1 MRLVK
6 YKGLPHVVLREVEDW
21 GIKSLELIAPLRR
34 LWGESENPPV
44 VLLNNVDPLDVEEVA
59 SPAQILKHL
68 PESDNWSAQSKRSM
82 ARLAA
87 LTLIAEDPQ
96 RRLEA
101 REVVTL
107 AHQVSLVHY
116 VLDHT
121 EHRRVLI
128 GDEVGLGKT
137 IEVGLIIK
145 ELLDADPGLRV
156 LYLAPARLVSNVGQ
170 EFDKLKLSFRLW
182 KAQDSDA
189 RIESDSRVI
198 ASIHRSVHPAHYDNV
213 LNTQPWDVI
222 VVDECHHL
230 SDWAAGGGDPVRKY
244 KLVRDL
250 IAKQQQSGYLFL
262 LSGTPHQGHDAR
274 FENLVALL
282 RREGETDADIAGKV
296 VFRTKED
303 IKDWH
308 GNPLFPRRD
317 VKEPTLVHLGDEH
330 DEWLSAIHE
339 YFVNARTKD
348 SEVAV
353 RAAGWKCAQAL
364 QWAASSPNAG
374 LGYLV
379 RQAIRADWELDT
391 QVLKEAISAMRPYR
405 LGERD
410 EPVEDLYQRIKN
422 ETRQPQGDVDDIE
435 EDNENAEDAH
445 DVAALRLLLRQGIEL
460 VNQNDQPK
468 WLTLWEK
475 ILEPAG
481 DEKVVLFAQ
490 PIETVMALADWLHY
504 KTGQYPALIIG
515 GQTDAERLKQ
525 ISSFT
530 DAHGPQ
536 FLVSSR
542 AGGEGYNL
550 QVSRRLVHVDV
561 PWNPMELEQRVG
573 RVHRFGSRQTILV
586 DTLVANGS
594 RETQAWSVAR
604 ERLEIIA
611 RSLVNEDRFEA
622 LFSRVMCLI
631 APDDLQSVLIDTP
644 VGPLKN
650 ATVSKLKGF
659 IDSGFE
665 QWQNFHQQ
673 FSDSQKKIRALEP
686 GLSRWEDL
694 EHFLIQHGGAK
705 KVGGFSRGTFVQ
717 DGDEVQYRE
726 APTVVLR
733 LNDGTLG
740 LTEDYEGGLLSG
752 EGSKDV
758 QSLGLN
764 KKHVAGLLREHSINV
779 GTTGSALLRWS
790 QSNSSELVT
799 SFGSDIYVMIF
810 LRQILQVNSGSGVSE
825 KGSELHIFVANSN
838 LQPLDLSAGD
848 KPILLNAI
856 RDCSVRVKQSDA
868 PPDLVA
874 TECSIADRLQ
884 QPSPDQIR
892 SGLRYAVWPIF
903 LAHIVG

>member
-1 MRLVK
+1 MRLVR

-34 LWGESENPPV
+34 LWGESENPPA
-44 VLLNNVDPLDVEEVA
+44 VLVNNVDPLDVEEAA
-59 SPAQILKHL
+59 SPAQILMCL
-68 PESDNWSAQSKRSM
+68 PEDDNWSAQSKRSM
-82 ARLAA
+82 AQLAA

-107 AHQVSLVHY
+107 AHQVSLVRY
-116 VLDHT
+116 ILDHT
-121 EHRRVLI
+121 EYRRVLI

-137 IEVGLIIK
+137 IEVGLIIR
-145 ELLDADPGLRV
+145 ELLNADPGLRV
-156 LYLAPARLVSNVGQ
+156 LYLAPARLVSNVGD

-182 KAQDSDA
+182 KSQDSDA
-189 RIESDSRVI
+189 RIDSDSRII
-198 ASIHRSVHPAHYDNV
+198 ASIHRSVHPAHYDNI

-230 SDWAAGGGDPVRKY
+230 SDWAAGGGDPVRKFR
-244 KLVRDL
+244 LVRDL
-250 IAKQQQSGYLFL
+250 IAKQRQSGYLFL

-282 RREGETDADIAGKV
+282 RRDGETDADLAGKV

-330 DEWLSAIHE
+330 DEWLRAIHE
-339 YFVNARTKD
+339 YFVNERTKD

-379 RQAIRADWELDT
+379 RQAIRAGWELDT
-391 QVLKEAISAMRPYR
+391 PVLRDAIAAMRPYR

-410 EPVEDLYQRIKN
+410 EPVEDLYERINK
-422 ETRQPQGDVDDIE
+422 ETRQQQGEVDDIE
-435 EDNENAEDAH
+435 EDIDNSEDILDSAG
-445 DVAALRLLLRQGIEL
+445 LRSLLEQGIEL
-460 VNQNDQPK
+460 VNQDNQPK

-481 DEKVVLFAQ
+481 VEKVVLFAQ
-490 PIETVMALADWLHY
+490 PIETVMALADWLYY
-504 KTGQYPALIIG
+504 KTGKYPALIIG
-515 GQTDAERLKQ
+515 GQTDAERTKQ
-525 ISSFT
+525 VSSFNEV
-530 DAHGPQ
+530 DGPQ

-550 QVSRRLVHVDV
+550 QVSRRLVHLDV

-594 RETQAWSVAR
+594 RETQAWAVAR
-604 ERLEIIA
+604 ERLDIIA
-611 RSLVNEDRFEA
+611 RSLVTEDRFEA

-631 APDDLQSVLIDTP
+631 SPDDLQSVLIDTP

-650 ATVSKLKGF
+650 ASVSKLTGL
-659 IDSGFE
+659 IDSGFK

-686 GLSRWEDL
+686 GLSKWEDL

-705 KVGGFSRGTFVQ
+705 KVDGFSRGTFVQ
-717 DGDEVQYRE
+717 DGDKVQYKE
-726 APTVVLR
+726 APTVVLQ
-733 LNDGTLG
+733 LNDGFLG
-740 LTEDYEGGLLSG
+740 LAEDYEGGLLSG
-752 EGSKDV
+752 EFAKDV

-764 KKHVAGLLREHSINV
+764 KKHIAGLLREHSILA
-779 GTTGSALLRWS
+779 GTTGAALLRWS
-790 QSNSSELVT
+790 HSNPAELVNR
-799 SFGSDIYVMIF
+799 FGNDIYVMIF
-810 LRQILQVNSGSGVSE
+810 LRQILQVNNGSGVSE

-838 LQPLDLSAGD
+838 LQSLNLSASD
-848 KPILLNAI
+848 KPVLLNAI
-856 RDCSVRVKQSDA
+856 RECNVRVKQSDA
-868 PPDLVA
+868 PPDLIA
-874 TECSIADRLQ
+874 IECSIADSLQ
-884 QPSPDQIR
+884 QPSPEQIR

-903 LAHIVG
+903 LAHIIS